1 MLIATAASPNA
12 SKRPQMV
19 PRQGISRP
27 SYGPATPFIH
37 LSRDLPP
44 LFFFS
49 IFSYELPRFL
59 IRDVQLKKRTWLNA
73 DLIKRDLVLVSSD
86 IVEGGGL
93 RVKFLKSRYLA
104 SIQNS
109 VSTREIIFSYID
121 GCFGSR

>member
-86 IVEGGGL
+86 IVEGGAAC
-93 RVKFLKSRYLA
+93 K
-104 SIQNS
+104 
-109 VSTREIIFSYID
+109 IFKKQI
-121 GCFGSR
+121 FGEYTFTE